1 MVIDFQHHY
10 IPVEL
15 AKKRGLYSAT
25 GRTMLQEGGLP
36 ATTMHQRLYD
46 LDLQLSD
53 MDEAGVDVS
62 VLSCLLGW
70 SAPLDECRFI
80 NDDLAALQKKYP
92 GRFVGLAQA
101 PVLAGKSA
109 LAELRRAVTEL
120 GLRGVTITSQI
131 NGLSLDDTQF
141 YDLYTLVCELD
152 VPIFVHPALVPT
164 GYDHLKD
171 YDLPRV
177 LGREVDLTVATT
189 RLIAGGIFDRYPNLK
204 IVMAHFGGGI
214 AAVKDRLV
222 GKGYRFGTLKR
233 PFGEYYDMVYFDMA
247 GFEGGAVALNC
258 ALQGIRP
265 ERLVFASDYPQD
277 FTGVNTDT
285 GKGMTDLR
293 NYIEVLRNLPLSD
306 KVKQDILGGTAA
318 ALLKI

>member
-10 IPVEL
+10 IPVGL
-15 AKKRGLYSAT
+15 AKKRGLYSET

-46 LDLQLSD
+46 LELQLRD
-53 MDEAGVDVS
+53 MDEAGVDIS

-80 NDDLAALQKKYP
+80 NDDLAAVQKRYP
-92 GRFVGLAQA
+92 RRFVGLAQA
-101 PVLAGKSA
+101 PVLDGQPA
-109 LAELRRAVTEL
+109 LDELRRAISDL
-120 GLRGVTITSQI
+120 GLRGVTITSQV
-131 NGLSLDDTQF
+131 NGLSLDSPK
-141 YDLYTLVCELD
+141 LYELYETIAALD
-152 VPIFVHPALVPT
+152 VPVFVHPALVPT
-164 GYDHLKD
+164 GYTHLTD

-189 RLIAGGIFDRYPNLK
+189 RLIAGGIFDRFPNLK

-214 AAVKDRLV
+214 AAVKERLV

-233 PFGEYYDMVYFDMA
+233 PFGDYFDMMYFDMA
-247 GFEGGAVALNC
+247 GFEGGMTALNC

-265 ERLVFASDYPQD
+265 ERLIFATDYPQD

-285 GKGMTDLR
+285 GKGMREIR
-293 NYIEVLRNLPLSD
+293 NYVAAVRALPLDDRS
-306 KVKQDILGGTAA
+306 KERILGGTAA
-318 ALLKI
+318 ELLGC